1 MLSKITF
8 ILFLVIAATQAF
20 ANEHNKIDTLGMSK
34 AGQFVAL
41 EEYGY
46 KPNTHSYFVTI
57 KIINVW
63 TKEYV
68 GSTVEVE
75 APARRPI
82 DLIQAR
88 EKAKKLASDDMKR
101 YKISG

>member
-1 MLSKITF
+1 MLKITF
-8 ILFLVIAATQAF
+8 VLLLGFATQAF
-20 ANEHNKIDTLGMSK
+20 GNQHNKIDTLGMSK

-46 KPNTHSYFVTI
+46 KPNSHSYFVTI

-68 GSTVEVE
+68 GSTIKVE
-75 APARRPI
+75 APAFKSQN
-82 DLIQAR
+82 LNQAR
-88 EKAKKLASDDMKR
+88 LKAKKLASEDLKR
-101 YKISG
+101 FKILG

>member
-1 MLSKITF
+1 MLMKITF
-8 ILFLVIAATQAF
+8 ILCLIFSSQVF
-20 ANEHNKIDTLGMSK
+20 ANQHNKIDTLGMSK

-46 KPNTHSYFVTI
+46 KVNTHSYFVTI

-75 APARRPI
+75 ESAMRPTN
-82 DLIQAR
+82 LIQAR
-88 EKAKKLASDDMKR
+88 EKAKRLASEDLR
-101 YKISG
+101 RFKILG

>member
-1 MLSKITF
+1 MFGKITF
-8 ILFLVIAATQAF
+8 ILCLMLSLSAM
-20 ANEHNKIDTLGMSK
+20 ANSHNKIDTLGYSK

-46 KPNTHSYFVTI
+46 KKHTHSYFVTI

-68 GSTVEVE
+68 GKTVEVE
-75 APARRPI
+75 EPALSPI
-82 DLIQAR
+82 KLKIAR
-88 EKAKKLASDDMKR
+88 EKAKRLADDDLKR
-101 YKISG
+101 FKIPG

>member
-1 MLSKITF
+1 MICKIIF
-8 ILFLVIAATQAF
+8 VLLIGMSTQAF
-20 ANEHNKIDTLGMSK
+20 AKQHNKIDTLGMSK

-46 KPNTHSYFVTI
+46 KANTHSYFVTI

-75 APARRPI
+75 EPALRPI
-82 DLIQAR
+82 SLNQAR
-88 EKAKKLASDDMKR
+88 EKAKKLASDDLKR
-101 YKISG
+101 FKILG

>member
-1 MLSKITF
+1 MPKCHLCRVKRE
-8 ILFLVIAATQAF
+8 LWCQVF
-20 ANEHNKIDTLGMSK
+20 ANQHNKIDTLGMSK

-46 KPNTHSYFVTI
+46 KANTHSYFVTI

-75 APARRPI
+75 ESAMRPTN
-82 DLIQAR
+82 LIQAR
-88 EKAKKLASDDMKR
+88 EKAKRLASEDLR
-101 YKISG
+101 RFKILG

>member
-1 MLSKITF
+1 MLHKITF
-8 ILFLVIAATQAF
+8 VLLLGMATQAF
-20 ANEHNKIDTLGMSK
+20 GNQHNKIDTLGMSK

-46 KPNTHSYFVTI
+46 KPNTHSYFVVI
-57 KIINVW
+57 KIMNVW

-75 APARRPI
+75 ESAFRI
-82 DLIQAR
+82 QNLNQAR
-88 EKAKKLASDDMKR
+88 QKAKKLASDDLKR
-101 YKISG
+101 FKIRG

>member
-1 MLSKITF
+1 MS
-8 ILFLVIAATQAF
+8 TQAF
-20 ANEHNKIDTLGMSK
+20 AKQHNKIDTLGMSK

-46 KPNTHSYFVTI
+46 KANTHSYFVTI

-75 APARRPI
+75 EPALRPI
-82 DLIQAR
+82 SLNQAR
-88 EKAKKLASDDMKR
+88 EKAKKLASDDLKR
-101 YKISG
+101 FKILG

>member
-1 MLSKITF
+1 MLKITF
-8 ILFLVIAATQAF
+8 VLFLGFASQAF
-20 ANEHNKIDTLGMSK
+20 GNQHNKIDTLGMSK
-34 AGQFVAL
+34 AGQYVAL

-46 KPNTHSYFVTI
+46 KPNSHSYFVTI

-75 APARRPI
+75 TPA
-82 DLIQAR
+82 LKTQNLNLAR
-88 EKAKKLASDDMKR
+88 LKAKRLASKNLKR
-101 YKISG
+101 FKILG

>member
-1 MLSKITF
+1 MLRKITF
-8 ILFLVIAATQAF
+8 VLFLGISSGAF
-20 ANEHNKIDTLGMSK
+20 ANQHNKIDTLGMSK

-46 KPNTHSYFVTI
+46 KPNSHSYFVTI
-57 KIINVW
+57 KIMNVW

-75 APARRPI
+75 ASAFKTEN
-82 DLIQAR
+82 LNQAR
-88 EKAKKLASDDMKR
+88 EKAKKLASEDLKKF
-101 YKISG
+101 KILG

>member
-1 MLSKITF
+1 MICKIIF
-8 ILFLVIAATQAF
+8 VLLLGMSTQAF
-20 ANEHNKIDTLGMSK
+20 AKQHNKIDTLGMSK

-46 KPNTHSYFVTI
+46 KANTHSYFVTI

-75 APARRPI
+75 EPALRPI
-82 DLIQAR
+82 SLNQAR
-88 EKAKKLASDDMKR
+88 EKAKKLASDDLKR
-101 YKISG
+101 FKILG

>member
-1 MLSKITF
+1 MICKIIF
-8 ILFLVIAATQAF
+8 ILLLGMSTQAF
-20 ANEHNKIDTLGMSK
+20 AKQHNKIDTLGMSK

-46 KPNTHSYFVTI
+46 KANTHSYFVTI

-75 APARRPI
+75 EPALRPI
-82 DLIQAR
+82 SLNQAR
-88 EKAKKLASDDMKR
+88 EKAKKLASDDLKR
-101 YKISG
+101 FKILG

>member
-1 MLSKITF
+1 MLAKITF
-8 ILFLVIAATQAF
+8 VLLLGFATQAF
-20 ANEHNKIDTLGMSK
+20 ANQHNKIDTLGMSK

-46 KPNTHSYFVTI
+46 KPNTKSYFVTI

-63 TKEYV
+63 TSEYV

-75 APARRPI
+75 TPAYKPQN
-82 DLIQAR
+82 LNQAR
-88 EKAKKLASDDMKR
+88 LKAKRLASEDLKKF
-101 YKISG
+101 KILG

>member
-1 MLSKITF
+1 MLRKITF
-8 ILFLVIAATQAF
+8 VLFLGIATQAF
-20 ANEHNKIDTLGMSK
+20 GNQHNKIDTLGMSK

-46 KPNTHSYFVTI
+46 KANTHTYFVTI
-57 KIINVW
+57 KILNVW

-75 APARRPI
+75 EPALSPVN
-82 DLIQAR
+82 LNQAR
-88 EKAKKLASDDMKR
+88 EKAKKLASDDMNKF
-101 YKISG
+101 KILS

>member
-1 MLSKITF
+1 MLAKITF
-8 ILFLVIAATQAF
+8 VLFLTLSFQSWGSQ
-20 ANEHNKIDTLGMSK
+20 HNKIDMLGMSK

-46 KPNTHSYFVTI
+46 KASIHSYFVTV

-68 GSTVEVE
+68 GSKVEILE
-75 APARRPI
+75 PAVHPT
-82 DLIQAR
+82 
-88 EKAKKLASDDMKR
+88 KLAEARAKARKLATKDLR
-101 YKISG
+101 FYKISG